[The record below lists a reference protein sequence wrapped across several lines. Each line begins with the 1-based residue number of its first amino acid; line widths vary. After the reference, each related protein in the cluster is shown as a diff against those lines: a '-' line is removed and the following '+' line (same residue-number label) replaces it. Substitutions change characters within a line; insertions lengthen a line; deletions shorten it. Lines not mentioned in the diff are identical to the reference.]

1 MITVSG
7 FPLKG
12 TGLISALWFFFSFS
26 FHVSRES
33 FPFEICMDESDTN
46 STGWRIYMTQAKSGD
61 TVKVHY
67 TGTLSDN
74 TEFDSSQGGEP
85 LSFTIGQNMVI
96 PGFEN
101 GVVGMKVGES
111 KKVMI
116 PADQAYGPYNNE
128 LVAAV
133 PRSQVPPELD
143 VSVGM
148 VLQVRS
154 TEGGLA
160 RAIVRDV
167 SENEITLDLNHPLAG
182 QDLTFE
188 IELVEI
194 TGE

>member
-1 MITVSG
+1 M
-7 FPLKG
+7 
-12 TGLISALWFFFSFS
+12 A
-26 FHVSRES
+26 
-33 FPFEICMDESDTN
+33 
-46 STGWRIYMTQAKSGD
+46 QAKSGD

-67 TGTLSDN
+67 TGTLSDSS
-74 TEFDSSQGGEP
+74 EFDSSRGGEP
-85 LSFTIGQNMVI
+85 LEFTIGQNMVI

-101 GVVGMKVGES
+101 GVIGMKVGES
-111 KKVMI
+111 RKVAI
-116 PADQAYGPYNNE
+116 TADQAYGPYNSE

-133 PRSQVPPELD
+133 PRSQVPPQLD

-154 TEGGLA
+154 TEGELA

-167 SENEITLDLNHPLAG
+167 FENEIILDLNHPLAG

-194 TGE
+194 SGE

>member
-1 MITVSG
+1 
-7 FPLKG
+7 
-12 TGLISALWFFFSFS
+12 
-26 FHVSRES
+26 
-33 FPFEICMDESDTN
+33 
-46 STGWRIYMTQAKSGD
+46 MTAAKSGD

-67 TGTLSDN
+67 TGTLSSS
-74 TEFDSSQGGEP
+74 TEFDSSRGGEP
-85 LSFTIGQNMVI
+85 LEFTIGQNMVI

-101 GVVGMKVGES
+101 GVIGMKVGES
-111 KKVMI
+111 RKVAI

-128 LVAAV
+128 LVASV
-133 PRSQVPPELD
+133 PRSQVPPQLD

-154 TEGGLA
+154 TEGALA

-182 QDLTFE
+182 EDLTFE

>member
-1 MITVSG
+1 
-7 FPLKG
+7 
-12 TGLISALWFFFSFS
+12 
-26 FHVSRES
+26 
-33 FPFEICMDESDTN
+33 
-46 STGWRIYMTQAKSGD
+46 MTQAKSGD

-194 TGE
+194 AGE

>member
-1 MITVSG
+1 
-7 FPLKG
+7 
-12 TGLISALWFFFSFS
+12 
-26 FHVSRES
+26 
-33 FPFEICMDESDTN
+33 
-46 STGWRIYMTQAKSGD
+46 
-61 TVKVHY
+61 
-67 TGTLSDN
+67 
-74 TEFDSSQGGEP
+74 
-85 LSFTIGQNMVI
+85 MVI

-111 KKVMI
+111 KKVTI

>member
-1 MITVSG
+1 
-7 FPLKG
+7 
-12 TGLISALWFFFSFS
+12 
-26 FHVSRES
+26 
-33 FPFEICMDESDTN
+33 
-46 STGWRIYMTQAKSGD
+46 MTQAKSGD

-111 KKVMI
+111 KKVSI
-116 PADQAYGPYNNE
+116 PADQAYGPYNNG

-194 TGE
+194 AGE

>member
-1 MITVSG
+1 
-7 FPLKG
+7 
-12 TGLISALWFFFSFS
+12 
-26 FHVSRES
+26 
-33 FPFEICMDESDTN
+33 MDESDTN
-46 STGWRIYMTQAKSGD
+46 FTGWRIYMTQAKSGD

>member
-1 MITVSG
+1 
-7 FPLKG
+7 
-12 TGLISALWFFFSFS
+12 
-26 FHVSRES
+26 
-33 FPFEICMDESDTN
+33 
-46 STGWRIYMTQAKSGD
+46 MTQAKSGD

-111 KKVMI
+111 KKVTI
-116 PADQAYGPYNNE
+116 PADQAYGPYNNK

-148 VLQVRS
+148 ILQVRS

>member
-1 MITVSG
+1 
-7 FPLKG
+7 
-12 TGLISALWFFFSFS
+12 
-26 FHVSRES
+26 
-33 FPFEICMDESDTN
+33 
-46 STGWRIYMTQAKSGD
+46 MTQAKSGD

-74 TEFDSSQGGEP
+74 TELDSSQGGEP

-111 KKVMI
+111 KKVTI

>member
-1 MITVSG
+1 
-7 FPLKG
+7 
-12 TGLISALWFFFSFS
+12 
-26 FHVSRES
+26 
-33 FPFEICMDESDTN
+33 
-46 STGWRIYMTQAKSGD
+46 MTQAKSGD

-111 KKVMI
+111 KKVSI

-148 VLQVRS
+148 ILQVRS

>member
-1 MITVSG
+1 
-7 FPLKG
+7 
-12 TGLISALWFFFSFS
+12 
-26 FHVSRES
+26 
-33 FPFEICMDESDTN
+33 
-46 STGWRIYMTQAKSGD
+46 MTAAKSGD

-67 TGTLSDN
+67 TGTLSSS
-74 TEFDSSQGGEP
+74 TEFDSSRGGEP
-85 LSFTIGQNMVI
+85 LEFTIGQNMVI

-101 GVVGMKVGES
+101 GVIGMKVGES
-111 KKVMI
+111 RKVAI

-128 LVAAV
+128 LVASV
-133 PRSQVPPELD
+133 PRSQVPPQLD

-182 QDLTFE
+182 EDLTFE

-194 TGE
+194 GGE

>member
-1 MITVSG
+1 
-7 FPLKG
+7 
-12 TGLISALWFFFSFS
+12 
-26 FHVSRES
+26 
-33 FPFEICMDESDTN
+33 
-46 STGWRIYMTQAKSGD
+46 MTQAKSGD